1 MKKNILFIEEGL
13 GVGGA
18 EKSLLTI
25 LENIDYKKYN
35 VDLFLFRHSGTFM
48 NLIPK
53 EVNLLNEDMDFKIFN
68 SNRKIAPIRFLL
80 KGRFKKSFN
89 ALIYLIKAAYSN
101 IILKKQYIGWDNIS
115 PIFSKINKEYDVS
128 ISFLERKTF
137 YFNVDKVNSLKK
149 IGFIHIDYNKIQ
161 YDYNLDNKYFK
172 YFNNIATVSNHCK
185 EVLINLFPQY
195 KEKFI
200 VIKNMIS
207 VNIIKEMSKEKVDF
221 KKSNNET
228 IIVTVG
234 RLTYQKGIDNAI
246 IICKD
251 LISKG
256 YKIKWL
262 VIGKGEDKEKLE
274 ELIKKYNLENK
285 FILKGVKTNP
295 YKYIKNCDIY
305 VQPSR
310 FEGYGITIA
319 EAKALNKPIV
329 ASNIPEFKEQ
339 LINNKTGL
347 IASSNDEFVKN
358 IIKLIENKEIKYTLK
373 RNLIKEDS
381 KENGKELEK
390 LCRLF

>member
-1 MKKNILFIEEGL
+1 M
-13 GVGGA
+13 
-18 EKSLLTI
+18 
-25 LENIDYKKYN
+25 
-35 VDLFLFRHSGTFM
+35 
-48 NLIPK
+48 
-53 EVNLLNEDMDFKIFN
+53 
-68 SNRKIAPIRFLL
+68 L